1 MKKSVVIIIA
11 LIYVLSVITVTLF
24 GLQHKSFN
32 EIIYVSQVEII
43 EPNASFDQNG
53 GKYIRITP
61 DESGGGQYQL
71 VWEVTPENATNTAVT
86 FNYDKQKSY
95 VTVDE
100 NGLVTFTGQGA
111 ITITVTAADGTSQS
125 DSIQIICFKR

>member
-53 GKYIRITP
+53 
-61 DESGGGQYQL
+61 
-71 VWEVTPENATNTAVT
+71 
-86 FNYDKQKSY
+86 
-95 VTVDE
+95 
-100 NGLVTFTGQGA
+100 
-111 ITITVTAADGTSQS
+111 
-125 DSIQIICFKR
+125 